1 MFYRLL
7 IPVYQLLIIAV
18 PFGIAATPFLLEMP
32 LWGRGLY
39 LFLAPL
45 VYGVSYVLLCGLL
58 SRPFR
63 SGIQEG
69 KFERSLNNPVY
80 CRRRLHALCW
90 TSIYYS
96 PGYAYF
102 LAFPKLR
109 ALLFRL
115 FGYRGALDFTCY
127 PDTWLRD
134 LLILQIGSGTY
145 LSNKSTI
152 GTNLA
157 LKDGRIMVEGIQIG
171 AGAMVGHLVMVAAGS
186 RLDDG
191 AEISHGTAS
200 GARVSL
206 GKNAVVNPD
215 CGIDHRAEIGDS
227 AEVGTRS
234 YVGLAAVIGPG
245 VHVPPGSVIARR
257 TRIRTQADMDQLRAF
272 ETQELIALRLLL
284 AGRIQSPDECE

>member
-32 LWGRGLY
+32 LWGRIAY

-45 VYGVSYVLLCGLL
+45 VYGISYVLLCGLL

-115 FGYRGALDFTCY
+115 FGYRGSLDFTCY

-134 LLILQIGSGTY
+134 LPVLQIGSGTY
-145 LSNKSTI
+145 LSNKSTLA
-152 GTNLA
+152 TNLV
-157 LKDGRIMVEGIQIG
+157 LTDGRILVG
-171 AGAMVGHLVMVAAGS
+171 AIHLGKNVMVGHLAVIGAGIHMG
-186 RLDDG
+186 DG
-191 AEISHGTAS
+191 AEFSHTSICGC
-200 GARVSL
+200 RVTL
-206 GKNAVVNPD
+206 GQHAIVKPG
-215 CGIDHRAEIGDS
+215 CGLDHSCEIGERS
-227 AEVGTRS
+227 EVGSRS
-234 YVGLAAVIGPG
+234 YVGMGASIGSD
-245 VHVPPGSVIARR
+245 VHVPPGSVIPRR
-257 TRIRTQADMDQLRAF
+257 SRIRTQAEMDQWRAL
-272 ETQELIALRLLL
+272 ETKELVELRLQL
-284 AGRIQSPDECE
+284 AQRIQSSDE